1 MSDMAYAFRF
11 KADVGDIVYA
21 VTLTDE
27 TGKVNV
33 DVATIKEIQDNSY
46 HTLQD
51 ATGFTN
57 ELVRADDFENY
68 SIGYWVKED
77 NLCIGVAM
85 YFGESLFLTQEEAL
99 MEAHR
104 IEELQKEDLI

>member
-21 VTLTDE
+21 VTITNE
-27 TGKVNV
+27 TSKVNV
-33 DVATIKEIQDNSY
+33 DVVTIKEIQDNSY

-51 ATGFTN
+51 KNGFTN
-57 ELVRADDFENY
+57 ELVRAEDFENY
-68 SIGYWVKED
+68 SIGYWVAEER
-77 NLCIGVAM
+77 LCIGAAM

-99 MEAHR
+99 IEAHR
-104 IEELQKEDLI
+104 VEEMQKEELT